1 MDNSFIEKQTK
12 QLVAHMNDY
21 HKATQLKKR
30 GEAAIFEKH
39 KQADGQFGE
48 GLKDDLTQY
57 RKNFAQEWGMN
68 GWRNTQ
74 FVKQQAEEAQ
84 RPTETEVEK
93 MHQDHEMQEQQTS
106 AKREE
111 FLKTIHD
118 NKPKPQ
124 QGPKPR

>member
-12 QLVAHMNDY
+12 ELVAHMNDY
-21 HKATQLKKR
+21 QKATQLKKR
-30 GEAAIFEKH
+30 GEAAIFNKH

-57 RKNFAQEWGMN
+57 RKNFAQEWGIN

-74 FVKQQAEEAQ
+74 FVKQQAEAAQ
-84 RPTETEVEK
+84 RPTDTQIDE
-93 MHQDHEMQEQQTS
+93 MYQDQLAQEQETT

-111 FLKTIHD
+111 FLKSIQ
-118 NKPKPQ
+118 NNQPKPQ